1 MKNEYTNEDGVRVTD
16 RRDDSY
22 LEYLKSKIITTDLLD
37 EIADK
42 IADKIIDKV
51 EEDMTNKVAANLKTM
66 AYAAV
71 GKTVIEKIFYA
82 IGLITMTVL
91 TFMKYR
97 GLI

>member
-1 MKNEYTNEDGVRVTD
+1 MKNEYTNVDGLKFID

-22 LEYLKSKIITTDLLD
+22 LEYLKGKIITTDLLD

-82 IGLITMTVL
+82 IGLIAMTVL

>member
-1 MKNEYTNEDGVRVTD
+1 MAQEHINEDGTKFIE
-16 RRDDSY
+16 RRDNTY
-22 LEYLKSKIITTDLLD
+22 LEYLKDKIITTELLD

-51 EEDMTNKVAANLKTM
+51 EEDMTTKVAANLKTM

-91 TFMKYR
+91 TFMKYK

>member
-1 MKNEYTNEDGVRVTD
+1 MKNEYTNEDGVKFIE
-16 RRDDSY
+16 RRDDTY

-51 EEDMTNKVAANLKTM
+51 EEDMTTKVAANLKTM

-91 TFMKYR
+91 SYMKYR